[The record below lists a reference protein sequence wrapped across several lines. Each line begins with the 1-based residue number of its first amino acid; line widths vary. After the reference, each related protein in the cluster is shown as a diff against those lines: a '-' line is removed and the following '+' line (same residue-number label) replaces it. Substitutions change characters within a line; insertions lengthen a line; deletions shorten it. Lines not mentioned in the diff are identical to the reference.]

1 MIISQ
6 EMVHTMPSKCAKPH
20 FEMHGERRVRTCA
33 TRGDSSGV
41 FSASLLTLIERR
53 GEVDG
58 SRPGEAGVAFG
69 DMGSV
74 LRAGSTVQD
83 VHGFA

>member
-1 MIISQ
+1 M
-6 EMVHTMPSKCAKPH
+6 
-20 FEMHGERRVRTCA
+20 
-33 TRGDSSGV
+33 